1 MGSRPALERPL
12 CIDYEYHNS
21 TVFFFF
27 PSPPLPLCQP
37 PTPISPP
44 HPPTPIHRPSPSL
57 YNAKVLIG
65 PSGGL
70 SAFDLITATVTLH

>member
-1 MGSRPALERPL
+1 MGRRPVLERPL

-21 TVFFFF
+21 TVFFF

-37 PTPISPP
+37 PTPIFL
-44 HPPTPIHRPSPSL
+44 PPTTLSL

>member
-1 MGSRPALERPL
+1 MGRRPVLERPL

-27 PSPPLPLCQP
+27 PSPPLLLCQP
-37 PTPISPP
+37 PTPIFL
-44 HPPTPIHRPSPSL
+44 PPTTLSL

>member
-1 MGSRPALERPL
+1 MGRRPVLERPL

-21 TVFFFF
+21 TVFSRSPLLPSLPANHPLPF
-27 PSPPLPLCQP
+27 PSLPPSLP
-37 PTPISPP
+37 PT
-44 HPPTPIHRPSPSL
+44 TPSL

>member
-1 MGSRPALERPL
+1 MGRRPVLERPL

-21 TVFFFF
+21 TV
-27 PSPPLPLCQP
+27 PPHPLLPPLSLSLCQP
-37 PTPISPP
+37 PTPIFLPP
-44 HPPTPIHRPSPSL
+44 ATPSL

>member
-1 MGSRPALERPL
+1 MGRRPVLERPL

-21 TVFFFF
+21 TVFA
-27 PSPPLPLCQP
+27 PPPVPLLLPVPLPLCQP
-37 PTPISPP
+37 PTPLFLPP
-44 HPPTPIHRPSPSL
+44 ATPSL